1 MKNRLSTAAAV
12 LFVLL
17 LAVPSAA
24 WEGRMAGVGDAGVLI
39 EDESDY
45 LIHPAAIASGKGFN
59 AYGHYRVTYDAA
71 TRWDYTLIFP
81 PGGVTI
87 PFTASGQAWK
97 NEGRLGAAFALGAGR
112 MGVFFDYAGRSGVY
126 GGDENSGGLT
136 LPNYKLSDR
145 SDSFALKV
153 IYGLPVRAV
162 KLGGEI
168 QIAYRSEEQET
179 FYYDI
184 NLKNYPWSAENV
196 PFVNLYPFMIP
207 FKSSYWEAA
216 GKVSVGGSAGPAN
229 YAFTFR
235 GGLPFSSENEY
246 NCSTYGANGTVR
258 GVNVGGDFRLRV
270 PLSESLVLPFEVSV
284 GYKTMKRD
292 GDGNTP
298 GSFLLTYAHENKDF
312 FIKVGGGTDMQLA
325 KDTRAAA
332 GLYYDFIRTD
342 QGLQIMDMGA
352 AWFVVDQYTDM
363 PNYSEHRL
371 TLKALIEKEVQH
383 TITLRGGFNVFYGLV
398 KSSYGYFAYNEVL
411 PSLPLNVATDGWT
424 AGVNASIGATV
435 KLDGVSIEPFM
446 NAGYVKYKTS
456 GEGTFGPMPAEESF
470 DKINWLAGGGL
481 SVRF

>member
-1 MKNRLSTAAAV
+1 MKNRLSAVAA
-12 LFVLL
+12 LLLILL
-17 LAVPSAA
+17 LAVPSVA
-24 WEGRMAGVGDAGVLI
+24 WQGRMAGAGDAVGLI

-45 LIHPAAIASGKGFN
+45 LTHPAAIASGKGFN

-71 TRWDYTLIFP
+71 TRWDYTLTFP

-87 PFTASGQAWK
+87 PFAASGQAWK
-97 NEGRLGAAFALGAGR
+97 NEGQLGAAFALGAGR
-112 MGVFFDYAGRSGVY
+112 MGVFFDYAGDRGVY

-136 LPNYKLSDR
+136 FPSYKLSDR

-162 KLGGEI
+162 KLGGEL
-168 QIAYRSEEQET
+168 QIAYRSEERET
-179 FYYDI
+179 FYYDV
-184 NLKNYPWSAENV
+184 NLKNYPWSAENI

-216 GKVSVGGSAGPAN
+216 GKVSVGGSAGPAK
-229 YAFTFR
+229 YAFTLR
-235 GGLPFSSENEY
+235 GSLPFSSENEY
-246 NCSTYGANGTVR
+246 NCITYGTNGRVQ
-258 GVNVGGDFRLRV
+258 GFNVVGDFLLRV
-270 PLSESLVLPFEVSV
+270 PLSDRVILPFVVST

-298 GSFLLTYAHENKDF
+298 GSSLLTYAHENKDF
-312 FIKVGGGTDMQLA
+312 FIKVGGGADMQLA
-325 KDTRAAA
+325 KDTKAAA

-342 QGLQIMDMGA
+342 QRLHIRDIA
-352 AWFVVDQYTDM
+352 ANWFFDDNYTDM

-371 TLKALIEKEVQH
+371 TLKALMEKELH
-383 TITLRGGFNVFYGLV
+383 PAITLRGGFNVFYGLV

-411 PSLPLNVATDGWT
+411 PFLPLNVATNGWT

-470 DKINWLAGGGL
+470 DKANWQVGGGL
-481 SVRF
+481 SIRF